1 MTVLNLSNQQSRQ
14 TITQTF
20 IAYLAIS
27 VILFLFLMTLL
38 LLPQVRSTFYGM
50 QDQTDEISAQTYA
63 SILHRYIEDREYALL
78 DIAQSHYLHNA
89 VLLAQGERA
98 DFRDFIT
105 HASLLREDPDLTVL
119 DVNAQVMFSENG
131 DEGVF
136 PWAEP
141 ILNGEVERVLTL
153 ETDVGAPQF
162 KLAVPIVYG
171 NGIEGVIVARFSAQP
186 EMIYDSLNESSGVS
200 IRKDGRTIESDLSA
214 LNSPH
219 VVVQETANYG
229 IDVAHI
235 TSRDDVTKQR
245 KEFMLK
251 FILTA
256 VLAAGL
262 AFTLLTFFGRRLL
275 VRPYVELAS
284 TKEAI
289 AQAVEG
295 ISRVDPNG
303 RYTEVN
309 MAYAGTA
316 DYHPD
321 ELIGKDWAMTV
332 HPDDLG
338 LLNKAYEEMLETGRV
353 SAEARGVKKDGSF
366 FYKRVTMISEYDS
379 AGNFI
384 GHHCFMQDISPRK
397 KFEKQR
403 EQLID
408 KLTDSNEELQRFAY
422 VCSHDLQEPLR
433 MVRSFS
439 EKLEDHLKEPLKDDE
454 KGKRYLHFLTDG
466 AARAQDL
473 IRDIL
478 SYSAVGTDTSHLES
492 VDLNALIAQVKTTLS
507 LDSTSDAVS
516 ISCDQLP
523 TVDAN
528 KAQMYQLFQNII
540 NNGLKYQ
547 RPNAKAHV
555 HVGVADIGDMWQ
567 ISVQDNGIGM
577 DAKHLVKIFDVFQRL
592 HGRREYAGTGIGLSI
607 CKKVVER
614 HGGKIWAESELDKGS
629 TFFFTLP
636 KPRAKNI

>member
-1 MTVLNLSNQQSRQ
+1 MTVLNLSNQQNRQ

-20 IAYLAIS
+20 IVYLAIS
-27 VILFLFLMTLL
+27 VILFLCLMTLL

-136 PWAEP
+136 PLAEP
-141 ILNGEVERVLTL
+141 ILNGDVERVLTL
-153 ETDVGAPQF
+153 ETDAGAPQF

-321 ELIGKDWAMTV
+321 ELIYARYFATQEIRKTART
-332 HPDDLG
+332 
-338 LLNKAYEEMLETGRV
+338 AY
-353 SAEARGVKKDGSF
+353 
-366 FYKRVTMISEYDS
+366 
-379 AGNFI
+379 
-384 GHHCFMQDISPRK
+384 
-397 KFEKQR
+397 
-403 EQLID
+403 
-408 KLTDSNEELQRFAY
+408 
-422 VCSHDLQEPLR
+422 
-433 MVRSFS
+433 
-439 EKLEDHLKEPLKDDE
+439 
-454 KGKRYLHFLTDG
+454 
-466 AARAQDL
+466 
-473 IRDIL
+473 
-478 SYSAVGTDTSHLES
+478 
-492 VDLNALIAQVKTTLS
+492 
-507 LDSTSDAVS
+507 
-516 ISCDQLP
+516 
-523 TVDAN
+523 
-528 KAQMYQLFQNII
+528 
-540 NNGLKYQ
+540 
-547 RPNAKAHV
+547 
-555 HVGVADIGDMWQ
+555 
-567 ISVQDNGIGM
+567 
-577 DAKHLVKIFDVFQRL
+577 
-592 HGRREYAGTGIGLSI
+592 
-607 CKKVVER
+607 
-614 HGGKIWAESELDKGS
+614 
-629 TFFFTLP
+629 
-636 KPRAKNI
+636 